1 MRRLLPYPLLWL
13 VLLGMWL
20 ILNASLS
27 AGQII
32 LGAIIATLACWTVQR
47 LDPPKARMKHVGTII
62 RLIGLVIADVVQSN
76 IAVLRLV
83 LSGRPPRSHFVTI
96 PLDLKDP
103 NGLAILSIIVTA
115 TPGSAWVHYDSLKSE
130 VTIHILDTADEA
142 AWNAALK
149 RNYEQRLMEIFQ

>member
-1 MRRLLPYPLLWL
+1 MKRILPYPLLWL
-13 VLLGMWL
+13 TLLAMWL
-20 ILNASLS
+20 ILNASFAPGHLL
-27 AGQII
+27 
-32 LGAIIATLACWTVQR
+32 LGAVIATFACLAVQR
-47 LDPPKARMKHVGTII
+47 LEPPKPRIRRVGTII
-62 RLIGLVIADVVQSN
+62 RLFCLVLVDVVQSN

-83 LSGRPPRSHFVTI
+83 LSGRPPRSHFVTV

-103 NGLAILSIIVTA
+103 NGLAVLACIVTA

-149 RNYEQRLMEIFQ
+149 GNYEQRLMEIFQ